1 MKTLGEV
8 IAVVEKFNGINGDPK
23 IRLNRIASDRWAI
36 LIENK
41 GRVRTKATGED
52 ILAAFKKSLN
62 AN

>member
-8 IAVVEKFNGINGDPK
+8 IAVVEKFNSISSGSK

-41 GRVRTKATGED
+41 GGMRILATGED
-52 ILAAFKKSLN
+52 ILAAYKKSL
-62 AN
+62 